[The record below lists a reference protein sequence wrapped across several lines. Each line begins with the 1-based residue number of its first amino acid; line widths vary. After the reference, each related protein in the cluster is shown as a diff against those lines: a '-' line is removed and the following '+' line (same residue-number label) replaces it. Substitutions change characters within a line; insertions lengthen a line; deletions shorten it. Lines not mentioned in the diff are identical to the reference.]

1 MEGHKNRG
9 RMKPKL
15 YLPLAVLFAFTVCV
29 VGATGVTAQTTATVS
44 AEEVN
49 IPNEGETA
57 ESSITIDAPEGLR
70 IADVTVSVDGSAA
83 VISNV
88 YDGEDV
94 NSDQSSVL
102 FEVVNR
108 TPRSLTIQYTNI
120 QQTGGLEGFEMG
132 VVELESTGEGQSAEI
147 VVDGDNFGYG
157 NGKGYDSVEEQPA
170 TISIGEGEPAQTPE
184 EDDDDEAGSPDGD
197 ENDDENVDS
206 GDSSPTDG
214 GSSTDGE
221 GSGDETSNGGG
232 EDTDVSGSEESDN
245 RSTDGQNQEAGSEG
259 NDDGN
264 GMPGFTSVSAAIA
277 LLAAW
282 LIAGRG

>member
-1 MEGHKNRG
+1 
-9 RMKPKL
+9 MKPKL
-15 YLPLAVLFAFTVCV
+15 YLPLAVLFAFAVCV
-29 VGATGVTAQTTATVS
+29 VGATGVAAQTTATVS
-44 AEEVN
+44 AEEVT

-245 RSTDGQNQEAGSEG
+245 RSTDGQNQEDGSEG